1 MTSPSESSPLLF
13 ATVLL
18 DPPGRR
24 TARHLGKTEVSSLL
38 RFFFNGEI
46 IVWRNF
52 PEILYPVARIGV
64 YEFDFIPS
72 SPLKKDADLEIALKA
87 NTFVS
92 SRPCLTW
99 KPNSASW
106 RPPPKTHSRSAI
118 GKRPS
123 LRNGAPGSPT
133 ASRRFTVSIPCSDT
147 STTRS
152 PGNRRSFSS
161 DISWPKLPLS
171 FTSGSTRNFLLSS
184 ISLAMMG

>member
-24 TARHLGKTEVSSLL
+24 TARQLGKTEVSSLL

-72 SPLKKDADLEIALKA
+72 SPLKKDADLAEIALKA

-106 RPPPKTHSRSAI
+106 RPPPKTTHDQLLGKDQVCAMGGLAHPPHQDALRFPYPAPIHRRQGHPGTGAHSVPISHGLSFPFRS
-118 GKRPS
+118 RPDRQGIS
-123 LRNGAPGSPT
+123 FSH
-133 ASRRFTVSIPCSDT
+133 
-147 STTRS
+147 RS
-152 PGNRRSFSS
+152 P
-161 DISWPKLPLS
+161 WQ
-171 FTSGSTRNFLLSS
+171 
-184 ISLAMMG
+184 